1 MQNEKGY
8 NSKFGCSVEEIL
20 SKEGGNL
27 LNEVF
32 SGKISRSRN
41 ALTAKKNRK
50 LLFLFV
56 LLKFMAKNDE

>member
-41 ALTAKKNRK
+41 ATTTKNRK
-50 LLFLFV
+50 KIIIFISF
-56 LLKFMAKNDE
+56 AKIYG